1 MKSNVPT
8 MKDVA
13 REAGVALGT
22 VSKVFNGIPVGE
34 SYRLRVE
41 QAAAALGY
49 QVNQYARG
57 LRADRTYTVAVI
69 LPGVNH
75 PFFAALAQHLCAA
88 LAQQGRRMLLY
99 LSAYRPDLEQECV
112 NMVRQNKVDGVI
124 ALTYN
129 PLEIDPNLPFVSID
143 RCLNAEIPCVSADNY
158 GGGRMAAEKLLE
170 LGCRHLAFI
179 RTGSAYSGE
188 TDKRGDGFE
197 MVCRARGVPCD
208 TLRLNDTDH
217 SERVDDF
224 LRAHLRN
231 GRMEFDGIFCSTD
244 LLAWRVGKLLRQFG
258 VRVPQDV
265 QLIGFDG
272 VKKFGEVEYYCSTI
286 VQPVQKMA
294 ETCVELLLDQNRTN
308 MPALICLPV
317 SYAAGGTTREP
328 GGAVQEPDGMTKEPS
343 GAVQESGNRTSE
355 SDAAAKELNDKAK
368 EPDGAMEKPDGST
381 KQPGGAANIAEES
394 KEV

>member
-1 MKSNVPT
+1 MKGNAPT

-34 SYRLRVE
+34 RYRQRVE
-41 QAAAALGY
+41 RAAAALGY

-69 LPGVNH
+69 LPSVSH
-75 PFFAALAQHLCAA
+75 QFFAVLAQYLCAA
-88 LAQQGRRMLLY
+88 LAQHGRRMLLY
-99 LSAYRPDLEQECV
+99 LSESRPDLEQECV

-170 LGCRHLAFI
+170 LGCTHLAFI
-179 RTGSAYSGE
+179 RTGSVHAGE

-197 MVCRARGVPCD
+197 MVCRSRGVPYD
-208 TLRLNDTDH
+208 ILRMNDGDDPAQL
-217 SERVDDF
+217 DDF
-224 LRAHLRN
+224 LRAHLRD

-244 LLAWRVGKLLRQFG
+244 HLAWRMEKLLRRFG
-258 VRVPQDV
+258 IRVPQDM

-272 VKKFGEVEYYCSTI
+272 LQKFGWEDFYCSTI

-294 ETCVELLLDQNRTN
+294 ETCVKLLLEQNRTN

-328 GGAVQEPDGMTKEPS
+328 D
-343 GAVQESGNRTSE
+343 ES
-355 SDAAAKELNDKAK
+355 AKK
-368 EPDGAMEKPDGST
+368 
-381 KQPGGAANIAEES
+381 PGGAAGGSGEMGKAAGSAAGITEES
-394 KEV
+394 KGFQPNLL